1 MGVTDGLVGV
11 TDGLAG
17 VTVMRLSGGD
27 RWISGCDG
35 YMSPL
40 I

>member
-11 TDGLAG
+11 T
-17 VTVMRLSGGD
+17 VMRLSGCD

-35 YMSPL
+35 YETGCDMD
-40 I
+40 